1 MGNPSDKIYEILNNY
16 KDKLTLDDFD
26 RLSIH
31 NSFKSAFSKFE
42 KCEFTID
49 YDCDS
54 LTTINL
60 YLFNDELRRFAYYI
74 TIYNGEVLINSI
86 RDITPIIQ
94 APSYTDVTEDLS
106 DEMRDILGLDECDE
120 IEEEEIDNLDLS
132 FNDLLFKLGEKYY
145 QLMSANYE
153 KYVENGVPM
162 SKVYIENRLDPSL
175 NTTIKGIDSYLELKS
190 TKEFL
195 IKEVD
200 RVINGYLENE
210 EE

>member
-1 MGNPSDKIYEILNNY
+1 M
-16 KDKLTLDDFD
+16 
-26 RLSIH
+26 
-31 NSFKSAFSKFE
+31 
-42 KCEFTID
+42 
-49 YDCDS
+49 
-54 LTTINL
+54 
-60 YLFNDELRRFAYYI
+60 
-74 TIYNGEVLINSI
+74 
-86 RDITPIIQ
+86 
-94 APSYTDVTEDLS
+94 TEDLS

-132 FNDLLFKLGEKYY
+132 FNDLLFKLGEEYH

-175 NTTIKGIDSYLELKS
+175 NTTIKGMDSYLELKS

-200 RVINGYLENE
+200 RVINGHLENE